1 MGVWKFQ
8 QLCEKTGRYAPE
20 NLPELISEV
29 YEDEGYMVPYLH
41 VGCDFDLSFL
51 AIDDYPH
58 RIISGGLSEIAAA

>member
-1 MGVWKFQ
+1 MGVWKSQ

-51 AIDDYPH
+51 AIDD
-58 RIISGGLSEIAAA
+58 